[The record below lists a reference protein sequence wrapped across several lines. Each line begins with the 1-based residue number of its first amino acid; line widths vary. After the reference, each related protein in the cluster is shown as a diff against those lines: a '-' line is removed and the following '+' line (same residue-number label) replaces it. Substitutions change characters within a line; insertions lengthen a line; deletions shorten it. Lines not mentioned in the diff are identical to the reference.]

1 MTVGHTSPR
10 PGPLPGDLVIDGCA
24 IATVDPAG
32 REVTSGHIVV
42 AGDRIAAIGDG
53 PAPAGYA
60 AARGIDATGCLATPG
75 LVNTH
80 DHLYQWATRG
90 LAQDAT
96 LFEWLT
102 TLYPVWAHVDDGI
115 VSAAAMAGL
124 VALARSGC
132 SLSADHPCVFPRGA
146 GDLLAAEIAAAVR
159 VGIRFH
165 PCRGSMDLGRSSG
178 GLPPDEIVEDRDTAL
193 AATDEAIGRW
203 HDPSPAAMVRIAVA
217 PCSPLSVSAGLMRDA
232 AELARRR
239 GVRLHTHLAETLDED
254 TFCRERC
261 GCGPVEYAGKLGWL
275 GSDVWLAHAVHV
287 GEDGAGRL
295 AASGTAVAHCPSSN
309 ARLGS
314 GIAPVRP
321 LLDSGATVG
330 LGVGGAA
337 SNESGS
343 LVGELRQALIVARL
357 GNGPHALSVRE
368 ALALATIGGARCLGR
383 ESELG
388 SLEAGKLADIVLW
401 RLDGFGSA
409 DIADPVA
416 SLVLGPQPPVALLL
430 VGGRPVVVDGEVA
443 GCPRDEVAGS
453 LIAASRRLARLAEPG
468 RPVRRGGGHR

>member
-1 MTVGHTSPR
+1 MTAGHPPPG
-10 PGPLPGDLVIDGCA
+10 PGPLQADLVIDGCA
-24 IATVDPAG
+24 IATVDPDG
-32 REVTSGHIVV
+32 REFTSGHIVV
-42 AGDRIAAIGDG
+42 VGDRIAAIGAG
-53 PAPAGYA
+53 PAPGGYA
-60 AARGIDATGCLATPG
+60 AARRIDGAGCLATPG

-115 VSAAAMAGL
+115 VGAAALAGL

-132 SLSADHPCVFPRGA
+132 SLSADHPYVFPHGA
-146 GDLLAAEIAAAVR
+146 GDLLGAEIAAAAR

-178 GLPPDEIVEDRDTAL
+178 GLPPDEIVEDRDSAL
-193 AATDEAIGRW
+193 AATEDAIERW
-203 HDPSPAAMVRIAVA
+203 HDPSPGAMVRIAVA
-217 PCSPLSVSAGLMRDA
+217 PCSPFSVSGGLMRDA
-232 AELARRR
+232 AALARRR

-254 TFCRERC
+254 TYCREQY
-261 GCGPVEYAGKLGWL
+261 GCGPVDYADQLGWL
-275 GSDVWLAHAVHV
+275 GSDVWLAHAVHIG
-287 GEDGAGRL
+287 GEGARRL
-295 AASGTAVAHCPSSN
+295 AGSGTAVAHCPSSN

-321 LLDSGATVG
+321 LLDAGAAVG
-330 LGVGGAA
+330 LGVDGAA
-337 SNESGS
+337 SNESAS
-343 LVGELRQALIVARL
+343 LAGELRQALFVARL
-357 GNGPHALSVRE
+357 GYGPHALGARE

-388 SLEAGKLADIVLW
+388 SLEAGKLADIALW

-416 SLVLGPQPPVALLL
+416 ALVLGPQPPLELLL
-430 VGGRPVVVDGEVA
+430 VGGRPAVVDGEVT

-453 LIAASRRLARLAEPG
+453 LLAASRRLGALAAVG
-468 RPVRRGGGHR
+468 